1 MDDRDRSQDRRAL
14 NQAESSCLLIR
25 RLARSSAWVAG
36 EVSSLPRWSPR
47 HLSDAVSDGQGQPAQ
62 PRTPAADVVIGETPS
77 EVEQQTVAFGL
88 AGQTFEIDL
97 DAEHAGE
104 LRSTLQRYVDAGR

>member
-1 MDDRDRSQDRRAL
+1 
-14 NQAESSCLLIR
+14 LIR

-36 EVSSLPRWSPR
+36 EVSSLLRWSPR